1 MKRASLKRWAALLK
15 GELLTVFYA
24 ARDREAPWPVRLLA
38 LAVAAYALSPIDLIP
53 DVIPV
58 LGWLDDLLLVPLG
71 FWLVLR
77 LMPPAVLA
85 RARLKAAE
93 QRVRLPRNL
102 KTAAIIVAIWVLLAV
117 GVLVWWLHRT
127 SP

>member
-1 MKRASLKRWAALLK
+1 MKRGSLKRWTALLQ

-24 ARDREAPWPVRLLA
+24 ARDPAAPWSARLLA
-38 LAVAAYALSPIDLIP
+38 VVAAVYALSPIDLIP

-77 LMPPAVLA
+77 LMPPPVMA
-85 RARLKAAE
+85 RARLRASQ
-93 QRVRLPRNL
+93 QRHRLPRL
-102 KTAAIIVAIWVLLAV
+102 LRIAGAVVVAWVLLI
-117 GVLVWWLHRT
+117 VLGIVWWFQRG
-127 SP
+127 